1 MPHVIWLH
9 SALMQDRIRTQNEE
23 QKRRLM
29 RFTRIDVVIAMVIAG
44 LINVAMLVMA
54 ASTFFKTGHHH
65 VESLETA
72 HKTLEPLLGGAASA
86 LFAIALVASGLSS
99 SAVGTL
105 AGQVVMQGFIRRQI
119 PIIVRRA
126 VTMAPAFVVIGLGA
140 NPSRTLILSQVIL
153 SFGIPFALVPL
164 VSFTAKREVMG
175 GLVNARAT
183 TAAAVVVAGVII
195 ALNVFLLVQT
205 FGG

>member
-119 PIIVRRA
+119 PIVVRRA

>member
-1 MPHVIWLH
+1 
-9 SALMQDRIRTQNEE
+9 MQDRIRTQNEE

-119 PIIVRRA
+119 PIVVRRA